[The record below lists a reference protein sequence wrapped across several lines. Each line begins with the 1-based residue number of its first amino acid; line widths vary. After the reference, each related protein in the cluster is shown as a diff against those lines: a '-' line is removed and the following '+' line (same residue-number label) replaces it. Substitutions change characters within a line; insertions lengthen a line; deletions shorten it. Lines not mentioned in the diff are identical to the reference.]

1 MPGPSPGLSASTE
14 LDPDLLAAW
23 QELCRNLQIQE
34 QLDDCFDDLDRMI
47 DLALDAYERNRL
59 GLAIEGKTPSEAT
72 LPLRALVGFARE
84 AGAARERAMW
94 SPRLGRFAEAFRTL
108 GKLCHK
114 INNPLTALMGRTQL
128 LRMKAGTDEGAL
140 KAADVI
146 EDSAQRVAN
155 DIRDLALLVRRC
167 RDETGDDD

>member
-1 MPGPSPGLSASTE
+1 MPRPTPGPQAIGE

-23 QELCRNLQIQE
+23 QELCRSLEIQE
-34 QLDDCFDDLDRMI
+34 QLDACLKDVDRMI
-47 DLALDAYERNRL
+47 DTALDAYERNRL
-59 GLAIEGKTPSEAT
+59 DLSIEGKTPSEAT

-94 SPRLGRFAEAFRTL
+94 SPRFSHFADAFRSL

-128 LRMKAGTDEGAL
+128 LRMKAGTDQATL

-155 DIRDLALLVRRC
+155 DIRELALLVGRC
-167 RDETGDDD
+167 RDEADSCD